1 MARAMRCIS
10 GDSHVEIDSKHWA
23 PRVPAKFRERAP
35 HIVRTATGGDAWIIE
50 GSPAR
55 EVPSDLYGG
64 KGRDHWQPFGQRYE
78 DTPGTGGP
86 EQRLKEQDR
95 EGVDAEVLYPPQVG
109 GPTLWRN
116 IRDDEP
122 YKAVVRAYNDWLA
135 LDYCA
140 ADPERL
146 IGLGI
151 MPMSGIDDVLAE
163 LEHCKKLGYKGVLL
177 NAFPDN
183 KGYPSPQ
190 DDLFWAAS
198 LEMAMPVTIHVELNR
213 QGPRS
218 GPIFHY
224 PKEDPAIMD
233 ALQINFA
240 EQVSRFHR
248 VAGLNAVQLLL
259 SGVFDRFPKLKIY
272 MAETH
277 AGWVPFFYY
286 MADLRYQRH
295 HWWAEQ
301 HLGFKPLKRL
311 PSDYMREH
319 VYWGFM
325 DDPVGIENRRHMGV
339 DRLIWCSDFPHQESD
354 WPDSQPL
361 LDRIFEGVPA
371 EDRYKMVA
379 GNVIEFFHLNGAE

>member
-1 MARAMRCIS
+1 M
-10 GDSHVEIDSKHWA
+10 
-23 PRVPAKFRERAP
+23 
-35 HIVRTATGGDAWIIE
+35 
-50 GSPAR
+50 
-55 EVPSDLYGG
+55 
-64 KGRDHWQPFGQRYE
+64 
-78 DTPGTGGP
+78 
-86 EQRLKEQDR
+86 
-95 EGVDAEVLYPPQVG
+95 
-109 GPTLWRN
+109 
-116 IRDDEP
+116 
-122 YKAVVRAYNDWLA
+122 
-135 LDYCA
+135 
-140 ADPERL
+140 
-146 IGLGI
+146 
-151 MPMSGIDDVLAE
+151 
-163 LEHCKKLGYKGVLL
+163 LL

-183 KGYPSPQ
+183 KGYPSAV

-198 LEMAMPVTIHVELNR
+198 LDLEMPVTIHVELNR
-213 QGPRS
+213 QGARS

-259 SGVFDRFPKLKIY
+259 SGVFDRFPKLNIY

-277 AGWVPFFYY
+277 AGWVPFFYH
-286 MADLRYQRH
+286 MADVRYGRH

-301 HLGFKPLKRL
+301 YLGFKPLKRL
-311 PSDYMREH
+311 PSEYMREH

-325 DDPVGIENRRHMGV
+325 DDPVGIENRHRMGV

-371 EDRYKMVA
+371 ADRYKMEA
-379 GNVIEFFHLNGAE
+379 GNVIEFFRLNGVE